1 MKRIIRRLFTM
12 LCLVSLI
19 VPTPVFAFDWQ
30 AHDLS
35 HLVLVANRNV
45 DELTIIDMTTDK
57 VIGKQK
63 IEMNSQAHMAM
74 FSPDGKK
81 LAIAATDNGLISIVN
96 LKNNA
101 VNNVRVGAGPEHMD
115 ISKDNRWLF
124 VGNIEEGTVSK
135 VDLNKNV
142 ETARFEG
149 FREPHGATILS
160 NKVYVPNRGA
170 QLVGLIETDEQSSV
184 KNIPVGSLVGL
195 ASLDRDQMG
204 AAMHRERS
212 FSANGVANVTL
223 TQDEKFAYVAVGDA
237 NVVEVVDTATNQVVK
252 TIPVGQDPWRA
263 YASPNGKYM
272 LTPNNGEETVS
283 LIDVKTQ
290 SVKTTLQGG
299 PDMTGVNFNHD
310 GTKAYVISRGANQIY
325 VYDLTTGSKTTQ
337 LDIGPQA
344 RLETAS
350 VSPAGKKIYVASSK
364 DNSIYVVDMESDSF
378 KQIANVGNFP
388 WGVTIYKGQN
398 YCH

>member
-1 MKRIIRRLFTM
+1 MKKIIRRFFAI
-12 LCLVSLI
+12 LCFFSFI
-19 VPTPVFAFDWQ
+19 IPTSVFAFDWQ

-35 HLVLVANRNV
+35 HLVLVSNRNA
-45 DELTIIDMTTDK
+45 DELTIIDMKTDK

-101 VNNVRVGAGPEHMD
+101 VKNVRVGAGPEHMD
-115 ISKDNRWLF
+115 ISKDNRWLY

-135 VDLNKNV
+135 IDLNQNI
-142 ETARFEG
+142 ETARYQG
-149 FREPHGATILS
+149 FMEPHGATILS
-160 NKVYVPNRGA
+160 NSDTVYVPNRGA
-170 QLVGLIETDEQSSV
+170 QRVGVIQAETIV
-184 KNIPVGSLVGL
+184 KNIEVGSLVGL

-204 AAMHRERS
+204 AAMHRER
-212 FSANGVANVTL
+212 FIPVNGIANVTL
-223 TQDEKFAYVAVGDA
+223 TLDESFAYVAVGDA
-237 NVVEVVDTATNQVVK
+237 NVVEVIDTATNEVVK
-252 TIPVGQDPWRA
+252 NIAVGKNPWRA
-263 YASPNGKYM
+263 YVSPNGAYM
-272 LTPNNGEETVS
+272 LTPNNGDETVS
-283 LIDVKTQ
+283 LIDVQTQ
-290 SVKTTLQGG
+290 TVKATLQGG

-310 GTKAYVISRGANQIY
+310 GTKAYAISRGTNQIY
-325 VYDLTTGSKTTQ
+325 VYDLATATKINQ
-337 LDIGPQA
+337 LDVGPQA

-364 DNSIYVVDMESDSF
+364 DNSVYVVDMESDNV
-378 KQIANVGNFP
+378 KRIANVGNFP